1 MSVLRCSV
9 INWGQMSGFGRFVLT
24 VPAPYKRNV
33 SHVRFAHKL
42 CPSVPQY
49 VRFVPSPVPARYG
62 WICPFCESGQIGHST
77 QYPPVTYGTVTTCF
91 QIQLPAMSGLSE
103 KSSDMS
109 EMSS

>member
-42 CPSVPQY
+42 CPTLTLY
-49 VRFVPSPVPARYG
+49 VRFVPSPGRALYVWNVRYVNV
-62 WICPFCESGQIGHST
+62 C
-77 QYPPVTYGTVTTCF
+77 
-91 QIQLPAMSGLSE
+91 
-103 KSSDMS
+103 K
-109 EMSS
+109 